1 MYSCIT
7 IGGNEEQQNIAKNE
21 IQRLIGHTAG
31 VDEYKESNVPQVWNP
46 LMQMQGILN
55 GALDMT
61 QLNQFMQNSVF
72 FMNGM
77 PMQSQQQ
84 APSATP
90 STVPTV
96 PASTS
101 TEEAPK
107 APAFK
112 GEEVETE
119 AAPVEAGDKVAKEEE
134 V

>member
-61 QLNQFMQNSVF
+61 QLNQFMQNSGF

-77 PMQSQQQ
+77 PMQPQQQ

-107 APAFK
+107 DEDEEAPP
-112 GEEVETE
+112 GMDEDEE
-119 AAPVEAGDKVAKEEE
+119 APPGL
-134 V
+134 

>member
-7 IGGNEEQQNIAKNE
+7 IGGNEEQQKIAKNE

-31 VDEYKESNVPQVWNP
+31 VDEYKESNVTHVWNP

-61 QLNQFMQNSVF
+61 QLNQFMQNSGF

-77 PMQSQQQ
+77 PMQPQPQQ

-90 STVPTV
+90 STARTV

-101 TEEAPK
+101 TEEVPKEDEDEEAP
-107 APAFK
+107 P
-112 GEEVETE
+112 GMDE
-119 AAPVEAGDKVAKEEE
+119 DEEE
-134 V
+134 APPGL